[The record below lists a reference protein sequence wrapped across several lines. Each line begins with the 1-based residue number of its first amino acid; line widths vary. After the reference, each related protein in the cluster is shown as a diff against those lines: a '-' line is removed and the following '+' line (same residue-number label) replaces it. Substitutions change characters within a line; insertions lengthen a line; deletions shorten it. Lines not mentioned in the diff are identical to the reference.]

1 MKDNNNSLA
10 VPNLHIPP
18 EAVEA
23 AARAAHAE
31 WQRYCASQDET
42 PIEYFESWDD
52 LLPDE
57 QEQWRQQATAAI
69 RAALPYLVELQN
81 GGRHV

>member
-23 AARAAHAE
+23 AARELAPHPWSMYTDGAKAHFQAK
-31 WQRYCASQDET
+31 
-42 PIEYFESWDD
+42 
-52 LLPDE
+52 
-57 QEQWRQQATAAI
+57 ATAAI
-69 RAALPYLVELQN
+69 RAALPYLVQLQN